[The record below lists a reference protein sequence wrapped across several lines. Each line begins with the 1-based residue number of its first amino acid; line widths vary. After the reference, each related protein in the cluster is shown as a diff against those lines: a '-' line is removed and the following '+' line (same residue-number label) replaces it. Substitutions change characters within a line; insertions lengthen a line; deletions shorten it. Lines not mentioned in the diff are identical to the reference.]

1 MTWVA
6 LTYHVPVDSAE
17 LVADALVSNGATGV
31 ELADQEQT
39 VDLTVYLEENDDF
52 RQNYQKFD
60 QALKNLQATGL
71 FLPEITPS
79 QRQLEP
85 SDWENNWKEYYH
97 ASRITRQLT
106 VVPAWED
113 YQRQQSDEKLI
124 IMDPETAFGTGTHPT
139 TSLMLQVVETIVRGG
154 EKVLDVGTGSGVLA
168 IAAKLLGVDYV
179 LGTDIDQAAV
189 TTAQQNL
196 NLNPV
201 AQDVDLVV
209 SDLLK
214 QVPDYDFDIIM
225 ANILADVIEPLIPQ
239 AKEHLVAGGYFL
251 VSGIYEDQ
259 AAMIEKNLLNQ
270 GFKMV
275 ERLNR
280 GPWYAYITQ
289 KEG

>member
-17 LVADALVSNGATGV
+17 LVTDALVSNGATGV
-31 ELADQEQT
+31 EVTDQEQT

-52 RQNYQKFD
+52 TKNYQAFD
-60 QALKNLQATGL
+60 RALKHLQATGVS
-71 FLPEITPS
+71 LPEILPS

-139 TSLMLQVVETIVRGG
+139 TSLMLQVIETVVRGG

-189 TTAQQNL
+189 GTAQQNL
-196 NLNPV
+196 SLNPV
-201 AQDVDLVV
+201 AQDIDLVV

-214 QVPDYDFDIIM
+214 QVPDHDFDIIM

-239 AKEHLVAGGYFL
+239 AKDHLVTGGYFL
-251 VSGIYEDQ
+251 VSGIYENQ

-270 GFKMV
+270 GFKII
-275 ERLNR
+275 ERLSR

>member
-6 LTYHVPVDSAE
+6 LTYHVPTDSAE

-52 RQNYQKFD
+52 RQNYQKFN
-60 QALKNLQATGL
+60 QALKDLQAKGL
-71 FLPEITPS
+71 ALPEIIPS
-79 QRQLEP
+79 QRRLES
-85 SDWENNWKEYYH
+85 SDWENNWKAYYH

-113 YQRQQSDEKLI
+113 YQPQQSDEKLI

-154 EKVLDVGTGSGVLA
+154 EKVLDVGTGSGILA

-189 TTAQQNL
+189 ATAQQNL

-201 AQDVDLVV
+201 AQNVDLVA
-209 SDLLK
+209 SDLLQ
-214 QVPDYDFDIIM
+214 QVPDDDFDIIM
-225 ANILADVIEPLIPQ
+225 ANILADVIKPLIPQ

-259 AAMIEKNLLNQ
+259 AAMIEKRLLNQ
-270 GFKMV
+270 GFKVV

-280 GPWYAYITQ
+280 GSWYAYITQ